1 MIYFPD
7 AAKNVAI
14 SFPVQNIIIVVPLHN
29 PLASILENF
38 VGPELMF
45 VSNRGCSIVICCN
58 KVVSITFP
66 MFRSRSNRHGE
77 EVRLEIFNISRINR
91 NCVRRLKGKK
101 KFHRN

>member
-38 VGPELMF
+38 VGPELM
-45 VSNRGCSIVICCN
+45 
-58 KVVSITFP
+58 VVSSLATGAV
-66 MFRSRSNRHGE
+66 RSLF
-77 EVRLEIFNISRINR
+77 VVI
-91 NCVRRLKGKK
+91 K
-101 KFHRN
+101 